1 MKPPAWLAEFHRQW
15 MKARAGSVSAAA
27 RPFRRDWETLLDAAG
42 LRSAEDREAARRE
55 LEKCPALRA
64 ILVKNRPRFVDKIEL
79 SLASDPWLHAQFGT
93 TSGRERQSRSLE
105 VLQRW
110 KAKEHP
116 LLPDLW
122 EALLQMM
129 ETAFAAGKG
138 VGPFSWQEPERVE
151 ELLALLFALT
161 ARTWQ
166 AGTLIRDASTALG
179 RDSKCLETQEKP
191 LTRALQELFG
201 EETPLEALGIQ
212 TRNSVLHFSGPLEL
226 VFEDGTRH
234 QTDLLRFES
243 TFPVAEIERAVRIE
257 TTAARLL
264 TVENSKTTFLQLARA
279 DRARSTLLVATSFPT
294 QAVRRLLEK
303 LPPDLPHFHFGDTD
317 PSGWDILRRLREIHS
332 RPVLPFQMHWR
343 PRQDAAPLS
352 PRDQQTL
359 ARLLADATMS
369 DCQMPLAAMLEAGS
383 KGDYEQESLS
393 PPTLS
398 GWPFYAG
405 DACI

>member
-15 MKARAGSVSAAA
+15 MKARGGAVSAAA
-27 RPFRRDWETLLDAAG
+27 RPFRRDWETLLDQAG

-55 LEKCPALRA
+55 LEKCRALRA
-64 ILVKNRPRFVDKIEL
+64 IPVKNRPRFVDKIEL
-79 SLASDPWLHAQFGT
+79 PLASESWLHAQFGT
-93 TSGRERQSRSLE
+93 ASGRERQGRSLE

-110 KAKEHP
+110 KAQAHP
-116 LLPDLW
+116 LLPELW

-129 ETAFAAGKG
+129 ETAFADGKG

-151 ELLALLFALT
+151 ELLALLFDLT
-161 ARTWQ
+161 ARTWR

-179 RDSKCLETQEKP
+179 RDSKCLETQGMR
-191 LTRALQELFG
+191 LARALEELFG

-226 VFEDGTRH
+226 VFEDGSRH

-243 TFPVAEIERAVRIE
+243 TLPVAEIERAVRIE
-257 TTAARLL
+257 TTADRLL

-317 PSGWDILRRLREIHS
+317 PAGWDILRRLREIHS
-332 RPVLPFQMHWR
+332 RSVQPFQMRWH

-352 PRDQQTL
+352 ARDRQIL
-359 ARLLADATMS
+359 ARLLADPAMS
-369 DCQMPLAAMLEAGS
+369 DCHAPLAAMLEAGT
-383 KGDYEQESLS
+383 KGDYEQESLG
-393 PPTLS
+393 PPELE
-398 GWPFYAG
+398 GWPFYARPG
-405 DACI
+405 R